1 MYRSLTKEKGL
12 YKNKQ
17 MSFDEFLI
25 DIFKNKLKD
34 LSQNLSKTGKPV
46 ILYSSLLDEENEYG
60 EQELAIINENFVVIQ
75 VITFGGFVPIAIPHQ
90 RVFTFEEFSIW
101 IFKRSTNLFLQCL
114 TTVDDALLSIR

>member
-1 MYRSLTKEKGL
+1 MYHSLTKEKGL

-25 DIFKNKLKD
+25 DSFKNKLKD